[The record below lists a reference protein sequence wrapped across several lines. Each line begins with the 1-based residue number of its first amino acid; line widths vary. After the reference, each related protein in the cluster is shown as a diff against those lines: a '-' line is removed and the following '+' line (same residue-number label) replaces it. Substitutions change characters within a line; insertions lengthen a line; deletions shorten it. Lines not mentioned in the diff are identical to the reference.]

1 MPSSAASARH
11 LSCGSPFNSSSFLDL
26 RDATAARFQIARRSS
41 EVGSSPVLA
50 SNQRTL
56 RPASR
61 ATSRDREDHASISSL
76 GGLIPAEVE
85 VGVHPGGL
93 ILILA
98 GGGSGQDPLPRLLHR
113 LSHHRGE
120 RFPLRPCCPSL
131 SSTREPKRLSDN
143 MNHIV
148 FGVGV
153 MIDGKGAGDGESTI
167 SIIAASFGVLL
178 ATYDR
183 PERV

>member
-1 MPSSAASARH
+1 
-11 LSCGSPFNSSSFLDL
+11 
-26 RDATAARFQIARRSS
+26 
-41 EVGSSPVLA
+41 
-50 SNQRTL
+50 
-56 RPASR
+56 
-61 ATSRDREDHASISSL
+61 
-76 GGLIPAEVE
+76 
-85 VGVHPGGL
+85 
-93 ILILA
+93 
-98 GGGSGQDPLPRLLHR
+98 
-113 LSHHRGE
+113 
-120 RFPLRPCCPSL
+120 
-131 SSTREPKRLSDN
+131 